1 MVFQETDCEL
11 ERLDLIKNE
20 NGYTFYKLKV
30 NGKWQVDEFEKDISK
45 NKDLINE
52 LTAIYALMDFYT
64 DSPKPPHTKFRQ
76 FKINKRTD
84 IYEFKSKSIR
94 VYVIKKD
101 KAFYVIRAGLKKN
114 QEKDKEYMKDRF
126 RNVYLQD

>member
-64 DSPKPPHTKFRQ
+64 DSPKPPQTKFRQ